1 VVGRLPPVDDVGNL
15 DLTRTEPK
23 ASWRLLGA
31 IARIAFHF
39 NQPSCGRVMGTCF
52 VHFAVPSIV
61 VPTRMEIERIGRVG
75 TWAPRCE
82 IGGRG

>member
-1 VVGRLPPVDDVGNL
+1 MPQHEELAIGVSDLEIAVVGRLPAVDDVGNL
-15 DLTRTEPK
+15 DLTSTEPK

-39 NQPSCGRVMGTCF
+39 NQPRCGRVIGTCF

-61 VPTRMEIERIGRVG
+61 VPTRIE
-75 TWAPRCE
+75 T
-82 IGGRG
+82 